1 MASICKID
9 IHKYRF
15 LYGNAKL
22 ECADKTYE
30 KRSLFD
36 TGATISHISY
46 GLWKYMGLDELL
58 FNDNPNLMKL
68 LEIKSKDDL
77 SFNNLP
83 MTARASILGDDTR
96 VRTYEFCLDTL
107 TLGIQSL
114 SYQPIQL
121 KNITVRLIDSPELQ
135 FIVGWNVL
143 KYLNIDYRA
152 NQKEAICKFELTD
165 DGRLWL
171 EDDRKNKIA
180 NFMTSRF
187 NYLSVDAQGNGN
199 IAKK

>member
-9 IHKYRF
+9 IQKARF
-15 LYGNAKL
+15 LYGNIKL
-22 ECADKTYE
+22 ACSDKSDE
-30 KRSLFD
+30 RSALFD
-36 TGATISHISY
+36 TGATICHISY
-46 GLWKYMGLDELL
+46 GLWLDMGLDELL
-58 FNDNPNLMKL
+58 FNDNPSLMKL
-68 LEIKSKDDL
+68 LGIRSKDDL
-77 SFNNLP
+77 AFDNLP
-83 MTARASILGDDTR
+83 MTAWTTILGNDTR

-107 TLGIQSL
+107 TLGVQSL
-114 SYQPIQL
+114 SHQPIHL

-152 NQKEAICKFELTD
+152 SQKEAICKFELTD

-187 NYLSVDAQGNGN
+187 NYLSVHSQANDDED
-199 IAKK
+199 

>member
-1 MASICKID
+1 MVTICKID

-15 LYGNAKL
+15 LHGNVKL
-22 ECADKTYE
+22 ECADKSYE

-36 TGATISHISY
+36 TGATISHMSY
-46 GLWKYMGLDELL
+46 GLWQYMGLDELL
-58 FNDNPNLMKL
+58 FNDNPPLMKL
-68 LEIKSKDDL
+68 LGIKSKDDL
-77 SFNNLP
+77 AFDSLP
-83 MTARASILGDDTR
+83 MIARATILGDDTR

-107 TLGIQSL
+107 ALGVQSL
-114 SYQPIQL
+114 SYQPIRL

-143 KYLNIDYRA
+143 KYLNIDYKA
-152 NQKEAICKFELTD
+152 SQKEAICKFELTV

-171 EDDRKNKIA
+171 EDDRKEKIA

-187 NYLSVDAQGNGN
+187 NYLSVDTQVNGD
-199 IAKK
+199 KD